1 MDPVDSP
8 PTRSAWMPSTTCCGF
23 TPMSIRTSAEA
34 TMKLECFVFTREDRR
49 NCPHC
54 KFWMADPIPTTRKA
68 PAGPSRGKAVKF
80 LSLNYI

>member
-8 PTRSAWMPSTTCCGF
+8 YEKRVDAKHDVLWF

-34 TMKLECFVFTREDRR
+34 TMKLECFVFTREDWR